1 MNFDV
6 FVQSRFC
13 MDEIFQICG
22 AYMSGWTFVVLCV
35 LWFYEIAQLL
45 SASLA
50 STVHLFLQWFSC
62 SPIGPGEARLV
73 FFFFV
78 ECFRTR
84 SCIQSNNNSRIT
96 FHYIKFRAIGE
107 GFRTNARY
115 EFIRSKI
122 TIINGTKHIQLGLIL
137 TYLETN
143 PWGLQDCYFL
153 VSKVYQALLLREYRR
168 KTQRAKRT
176 LEVG

>member
-1 MNFDV
+1 MCLCSPG
-6 FVQSRFC
+6 FVWMKFSKYVAPTC
-13 MDEIFQICG
+13 LDELLWF
-22 AYMSGWTFVVLCV
+22 CV
-35 LWFYEIAQLL
+35 LWFYEIAQSL

-73 FFFFV
+73 FFLCRVFTY
-78 ECFRTR
+78 E
-84 SCIQSNNNSRIT
+84 IILNYSRIT

-143 PWGLQDCYFL
+143 P
-153 VSKVYQALLLREYRR
+153 
-168 KTQRAKRT
+168 
-176 LEVG
+176 

>member
-1 MNFDV
+1 MCLCSPG
-6 FVQSRFC
+6 FVWMKFSKYVAPTC
-13 MDEIFQICG
+13 LDELLWF
-22 AYMSGWTFVVLCV
+22 CV

-143 PWGLQDCYFL
+143 P
-153 VSKVYQALLLREYRR
+153 
-168 KTQRAKRT
+168 
-176 LEVG
+176 